1 MRLRRGAVVA
11 GALALLALIPDPRRR
26 ARRQPGIAAPPP
38 SPLPA
43 RPPTPTRA
51 APAASATGGPG
62 ARIRAAAGL
71 LRDALRR
78 ALRANVTDAAAALA
92 YYAFLAIPA
101 VLLVAVGVFGAVA
114 GPGAIAEIVDRL
126 DGVAPDEAL
135 TLIDDTLTRVTES
148 SGGGLG
154 LAVLGLVLA
163 LWTSSGAMTALM
175 RGLNDAEGRRE
186 DRGFVRQRVTAV
198 ALLGWVLLAGLLSFG
213 LLVLGAPLSRA
224 VGAAVG
230 AESAVAWAWWVAQWP
245 ILVLGLLAAVAGIL
259 RAGPAGPPPPSR
271 LVSPGAVVAVAV
283 WLAASGLFAFYVA
296 NFGNYGAAWGSLS
309 AVIVMLTWLWLTSLA
324 ILLGAHVDAE
334 ARARAGEDDPA

>member
-11 GALALLALIPDPRRR
+11 GALALLVLLPDPRRR
-26 ARRQPGIAAPPP
+26 ARR
-38 SPLPA
+38 PA
-43 RPPTPTRA
+43 RPPIPTRPAPGA
-51 APAASATGGPG
+51 AEPRGPG
-62 ARIRAAAGL
+62 ALARAAAGL
-71 LRDALRR
+71 VRDALRR

-101 VLLVAVGVFGAVA
+101 ALLVAVGVFGAVA
-114 GPGAIAEIVDRL
+114 GPGAIADILDRL
-126 DGVAPDEAL
+126 DGVAPEEAL

-163 LWTSSGAMTALM
+163 LWTSSGAMAALM

-186 DRGFVRQRVTAV
+186 DRDFVRQRLTAV
-198 ALLGWVLLAGLLSFG
+198 ALLGWVLLAGLPSFG

-230 AESAVAWAWWVAQWP
+230 AESAVSWAWWVAQWP

-296 NFGNYGAAWGSLS
+296 SFGSYGAAWGSLS

-334 ARARAGEDDPA
+334 ARARAERRTG